1 MYETT
6 LDAPL
11 LITRLSSPV
20 TVDEIREWKASL
32 EREVAKIP
40 DGGTFKLL
48 ADLRGYDF
56 SLNAPAHQ
64 EMRVV
69 LPLLL
74 ARHGLRTA
82 LLDLFP
88 ESTVEVTAERGVT
101 CTAAAYVHH
110 NVEKMATFNEN
121 LERPREEFST
131 DRVAA
136 EAWIRAR

>member
-1 MYETT
+1 MYQTS
-6 LDAPL
+6 LADGIL
-11 LITRLSSPV
+11 NTRLSSPV
-20 TVDEIREWKASL
+20 TLDEIREWRSSL
-32 EREVAKIP
+32 DREIANVP

-56 SLNAPAHQ
+56 SLDRDAHQ

-88 ESTVEVTAERGVT
+88 EATVTVTRERGVT

-110 NVEKMATFNEN
+110 NVEKMTAFNDT

-131 DRVAA
+131 DREAA
-136 EAWIRAR
+136 EAWIRNA